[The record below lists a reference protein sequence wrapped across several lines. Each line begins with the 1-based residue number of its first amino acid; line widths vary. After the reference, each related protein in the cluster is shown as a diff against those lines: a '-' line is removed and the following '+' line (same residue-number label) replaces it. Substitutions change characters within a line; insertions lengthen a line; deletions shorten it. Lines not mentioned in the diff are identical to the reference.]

1 MLVDWFRGKRKGG
14 GADGKI
20 EPVPDLT
27 QYVTPTKLGDWATYF
42 FFGLGGLFLGG
53 ETGFLTGSWSAAR
66 VITEDPTRKDRIEE
80 AYRRFRIDVL
90 KKEIQ
95 RLEVGHTPFHHGST

>member
-1 MLVDWFRGKRKGG
+1 MSKYL
-14 GADGKI
+14 
-20 EPVPDLT
+20 
-27 QYVTPTKLGDWATYF
+27 TPTKVGDWATYF

-66 VITEDPTRKDRIEE
+66 IITEVPLRKDRVED

-90 KKEIQ
+90 KKEID
-95 RLEVGHTPFHHGST
+95 RLEAGHSPFRRGGI

>member
-1 MLVDWFRGKRKGG
+1 MK
-14 GADGKI
+14 
-20 EPVPDLT
+20 PT
-27 QYVTPTKLGDWATYF
+27 QWGDFAAYF

-66 VITEDPTRKDRIEE
+66 LITEDQARKDRIEN

-90 KKEIQ
+90 KKEID
-95 RLEVGHTPFHHGST
+95 RLEAGHTPFRHGST